1 MRKKCMPNMEGVR
14 AAFERKAFALR
25 RRVYCTNVGVET

>member
-25 RRVYCTNVGVET
+25 RRVCTNVGVET